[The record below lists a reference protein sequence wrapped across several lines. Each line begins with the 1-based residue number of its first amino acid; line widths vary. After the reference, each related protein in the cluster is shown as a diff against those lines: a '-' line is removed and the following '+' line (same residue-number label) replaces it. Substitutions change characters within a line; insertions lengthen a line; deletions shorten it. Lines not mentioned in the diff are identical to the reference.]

1 MVNSDKEIRRVVYQ
15 GLRMSKE
22 KLNRIR
28 ASLGLSQ
35 QALAELAGISK
46 PTMID
51 AEKNRPIQ
59 LLTAYAILNAV
70 NGLRKERGWSEL
82 TIDSIEWNVR
92 E

>member
-1 MVNSDKEIRRVVYQ
+1 
-15 GLRMSKE
+15 MSKE

-35 QALAELAGISK
+35 QSLSDLSGISK
-46 PTMID
+46 PTIVD

-59 LLTAYAILNAV
+59 LLTAYALLNAL
-70 NGLRKERGWSEL
+70 NGLRKERGLPEL
-82 TIDSIEWNVR
+82 TIDAIEWNVK